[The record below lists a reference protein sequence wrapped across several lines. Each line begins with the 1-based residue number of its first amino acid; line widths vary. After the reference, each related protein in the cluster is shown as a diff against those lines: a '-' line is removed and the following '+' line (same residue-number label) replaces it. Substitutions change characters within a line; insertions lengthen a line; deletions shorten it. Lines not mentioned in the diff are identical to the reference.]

1 MHSTTRAIGKICTIG
16 ALALG
21 GLLFAASAEASDR
34 HRGERNHNPLNFLSI
49 VAALHGDPILAYV
62 LHRTGDRIDHGHAR
76 HHRHGAHHWRETHR
90 RHHHRHFAG
99 CGHRDLRPRVNHHN
113 RFDLRPHHGQNHR
126 RHERRRH

>member
-1 MHSTTRAIGKICTIG
+1 MHPTTRAIGKICTIG
-16 ALALG
+16 ALVLG

-62 LHRTGDRIDHGHAR
+62 LHRTDDRIDHGHAR
-76 HHRHGAHHWRETHR
+76 
-90 RHHHRHFAG
+90 HHRHFAG

-113 RFDLRPHHGQNHR
+113 RFDLRPHHGQIHR
-126 RHERRRH
+126 RHERSHH